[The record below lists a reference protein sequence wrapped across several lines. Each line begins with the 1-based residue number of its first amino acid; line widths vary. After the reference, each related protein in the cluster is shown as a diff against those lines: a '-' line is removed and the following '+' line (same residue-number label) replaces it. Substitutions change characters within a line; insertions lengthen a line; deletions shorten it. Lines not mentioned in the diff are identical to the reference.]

1 MKTVGQLM
9 TDRVVTIR
17 STDTVASAVQHLRDH
32 RIEALP
38 VVDDGRLVG
47 IVTLRDLIGH
57 PSYRPISEVMT
68 REVVT
73 VPVSEPVTAAFAAME
88 SRNIGRLP
96 VLSGDRV
103 VGIVTRSDLLRELG
117 KLTDPLTE
125 LPWAGSLR
133 QTAADLLKGGREIAI
148 VFIDLDDFGRVN
160 KVYGHVVG
168 DRIIRAA
175 AAALAARIDPAL
187 DFLCRY
193 GGDEFAV
200 VTTRDLAGA
209 EALAGDLREAIA
221 VLDVAGAPRGA
232 VNGSFGIAGGK
243 RATERADVHV
253 DATVDDLITLASR
266 ASTMAKRTERHVV
279 QGSRPELPAP
289 PVPAVAEAAHRAA
302 IRRVA
307 FAVSG
312 GRGMAAVELEYD
324 GRVVQGRADGP
335 VPGTA
340 ATWLMAEATLRAVQ
354 DLLPPTHQL
363 LLEGVSRT
371 PLGASEALNVV
382 LLSVAPD
389 HEEHLIGSAVFS
401 ADPQEAAVKATMK
414 AVNLALARVLA
425 VPV

>member
-17 STDTVASAVQHLRDH
+17 SADTVASAVQHLRDH

-38 VVDDGRLVG
+38 VVDDGRLIG

-68 REVVT
+68 REVIT
-73 VPVSEPVTAAFAAME
+73 VSISEPVTTAFAVME
-88 SRNIGRLP
+88 SRGIGRLP
-96 VLSGDRV
+96 VLKDGRV

-117 KLTDPLTE
+117 KLTDPLTD
-125 LPWAGSLR
+125 LPWSGSLR
-133 QTAADLLKGGREIAI
+133 QTAADLLKGGREIAL

-168 DRIIRAA
+168 DRIIRAVA
-175 AAALAARIDPAL
+175 DVLEARIDPEL
-187 DFLCRY
+187 DFLSRY

-200 VTTRDLAGA
+200 VTTRDLTGA
-209 EALAGDLREAIA
+209 ESLARDLREAIA
-221 VLDVAGAPRGA
+221 GVDVEGAPRG
-232 VNGSFGIAGGK
+232 VVSGSFGIAGGK
-243 RATERADVHV
+243 RTAERADVHV

-279 QGSRPELPAP
+279 QGSRPELPPP
-289 PVPAVAEAAHRAA
+289 PVVVEATQRAA

-307 FAVSG
+307 FALSG
-312 GRGMAAVELEYD
+312 GLGMAAVELEYD
-324 GRVVQGRADGP
+324 GRVVSGRAEGP

-340 ATWLMAEATLRAVQ
+340 ATMLMAEATLQAVQ
-354 DLLPPTHQL
+354 DLLPPAHQL
-363 LLEGVSRT
+363 ILEGVSRT

-382 LLSVAPD
+382 LLSVSPQQ
-389 HEEHLIGSAVFS
+389 EEHLIGSAVFA

-414 AVNLALARVLA
+414 AVNLALARALA
-425 VPV
+425 VPA